1 MDVETRDDLNHSL
14 YGVLQWFSGRAD
26 WLYVSGHSTPEIATY
41 ASECVS
47 AEAIRRGE
55 LGKFV
60 SQAPISWPPIESANV
75 YFSGVM
81 RRAHGRA
88 REIYDAF
95 RAYMMPLGFS
105 EHRSVRRRHRE
116 PQAETAFRSSCNY
129 EAWEICTAQL
139 TVALKPNSGTSGR
152 RVKNR
157 FRQRYTETSPQEEV
171 LSKCLRFI
179 VLAAPSSCWTDI
191 TYPQMR

>member
-1 MDVETRDDLNHSL
+1 LNHSL